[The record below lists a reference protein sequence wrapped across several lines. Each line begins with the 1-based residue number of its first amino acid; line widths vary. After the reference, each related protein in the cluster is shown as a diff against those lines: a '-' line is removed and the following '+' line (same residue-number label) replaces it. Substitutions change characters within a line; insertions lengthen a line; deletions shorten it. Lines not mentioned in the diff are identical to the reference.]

1 MTFAANKKVGSR
13 PLELSPNFERR
24 QYKLRYCETQ
34 ANTGVSVKAPNGFHK
49 REDQDLMIPRF
60 RGTRPPGAKNPIP
73 AAGYF
78 CEGLE
83 VPGRDAAGAAALTG
97 YEVSYSL
104 MIC

>member
-49 REDQDLMIPRF
+49 REDQDLMIPAFEEPAYRE
-60 RGTRPPGAKNPIP
+60 RKIP
-73 AAGYF
+73 FPLLVIFVRA
-78 CEGLE
+78 
-83 VPGRDAAGAAALTG
+83 
-97 YEVSYSL
+97 
-104 MIC
+104 